1 VAPLI
6 TEVEVVEA
14 EIIVPIMEIIKEIAA
29 VEVVVN
35 MMIEREAV
43 EVYNPKEVHQINQNF
58 KKLVGIALIASS
70 HLTSYRES
78 NGATESSC
86 DS

>member
-29 VEVVVN
+29 EVVVN